1 MRINEVEPK
10 KQLSEA
16 PLGAWSSMG
25 NRLLSRMSGIAPTAA
40 ARAGGKVE
48 TGHIANVLHAQFQK
62 FVGATGINPSAKDV
76 IDFLKRKGF
85 PIEGASEILR
95 QVDPTIAAGTPTASA
110 TKPTTTATSQ
120 TVPPKTQ
127 VTQTTQLNSPE
138 AIRKAK
144 QAAATKNV
152 KAQMAPFSPMPD
164 KNQASGQQAF
174 SNMAGGLEKMGN
186 KPAVTTLPPGSGQ
199 LGPKG
204 RETLARLG
212 KQKQDRES
220 GKQGTLDLNEALPGE
235 LTKGIIDKALLKAA
249 QEFVLKGGQQGQSTA
264 NVSVNDTEPEG
275 NYAQSSQVQSTPTD
289 VSTKLTLK
297 QIVDLLP
304 KLNSKQLASLKGKVD
319 KAVASKQQSISIG
332 GQKIDPSDPLYAK
345 MTQQAAGK

>member
-1 MRINEVEPK
+1 MRISEVEPK

-62 FVGATGINPSAKDV
+62 FVGATGIKPTAKDV

-95 QVDPTIAAGTPTASA
+95 QVDPTISAGTPSAPTAQ
-110 TKPTTTATSQ
+110 PTTSQ
-120 TVPPKTQ
+120 SVPPKTQ
-127 VTQTTQLNSPE
+127 STQTRQKTKPKSPE
-138 AIRKAK
+138 DIRKAK

-152 KAQMAPFSPMPD
+152 QSQMAPFSPMPD
-164 KNQASGQQAF
+164 QNQAAGQQAF

-186 KPAVTTLPPGSGQ
+186 RPAVTTSEPGTKGG

-212 KQKQDRES
+212 KQRQDRES
-220 GKQGTLDLNEALPGE
+220 GNQGTLDLNEALPGD
-235 LTKGIIDKALLKAA
+235 LTQGIIDKALLKAA
-249 QEFVLKGGQQGQSTA
+249 QEFVLKGGQQGQNTS
-264 NVSVNDTEPEG
+264 NISVNDTEPEG
-275 NYAQSSQVQSTPTD
+275 NYQSSPEPTTPTD

-297 QIVDLLP
+297 QVVALLP
-304 KLNSKQLASLKGKVD
+304 KLNSKQLASLKARVD
-319 KAVASKQQSISIG
+319 KAVASKQQSISVG

-345 MTQQAAGK
+345 MKQQMAGK